1 MLVKTV
7 RVTNPRNA
15 ILQIPSFI
23 VAAWQ
28 LKLDDRLEVHYNEDT
43 GEITIRP
50 HVRRRGGPTDSCKE
64 MA

>member
-43 GEITIRP
+43 KEITIRP
-50 HVRRRGGPTDSCKE
+50 DVRRRSRLSEGR
-64 MA
+64 

>member
-28 LKLDDRLEVHYNEDT
+28 LKLDDRLEMHYNEDT
-43 GEITIRP
+43 CEITIRP
-50 HVRRRGGPTDSCKE
+50 HVRRRGGPAECRKE

>member
-7 RVTNPRNA
+7 RATNPRNV
-15 ILQIPSFI
+15 ILQIPSFV

-50 HVRRRGGPTDSCKE
+50 NVRRRGGPAECCKE